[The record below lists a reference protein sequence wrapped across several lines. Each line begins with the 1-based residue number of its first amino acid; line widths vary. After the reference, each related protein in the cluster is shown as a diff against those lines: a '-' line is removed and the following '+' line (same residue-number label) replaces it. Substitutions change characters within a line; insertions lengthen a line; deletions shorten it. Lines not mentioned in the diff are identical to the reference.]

1 MLECEKDEA
10 AGSTISSLPA
20 LERAMPVFDS
30 GARGGLD
37 LDAKQGVGGRRMKLR
52 QEQNFKWSSEAN
64 IERYGKLLKGRLT
77 DVERRF
83 VERRL
88 AEELNARQGR

>member
-1 MLECEKDEA
+1 MLECEKDEVA
-10 AGSTISSLPA
+10 RSSISSL
-20 LERAMPVFDS
+20 LDSERAMLVFDS
-30 GARGGLD
+30 RDRGGLD
-37 LDAKQGVGGRRMKLR
+37 FPAGQGFGGRRMKLQ

-83 VERRL
+83 IERRL

>member
-1 MLECEKDEA
+1 MF
-10 AGSTISSLPA
+10 
-20 LERAMPVFDS
+20 VFDS
-30 GARGGLD
+30 RHRDGD
-37 LDAKQGVGGRRMKLR
+37 FNFDANSDGGRRMKLQ
-52 QEQNFKWSSEAN
+52 QEKNFKWTSEAN

-88 AEELNARQGR
+88 AEELDARQGR

>member
-1 MLECEKDEA
+1 MSASRYQFTIVRTPATPCRPCRSFDLEPRSED
-10 AGSTISSLPA
+10 
-20 LERAMPVFDS
+20 RW
-30 GARGGLD
+30 
-37 LDAKQGVGGRRMKLR
+37 MKFE
-52 QEQNFKWSSEAN
+52 QEQNFKWSNEAN

-88 AEELNARQGR
+88 AEEQDVCWKASSEAGKI

>member
-10 AGSTISSLPA
+10 VRSTISSLPA
-20 LERAMPVFDS
+20 SKRAMLVFDS
-30 GARGGLD
+30 RACGGLD
-37 LDAKQGVGGRRMKLR
+37 FDAKQGFGSRRMKLQ

>member
-1 MLECEKDEA
+1 
-10 AGSTISSLPA
+10 
-20 LERAMPVFDS
+20 
-30 GARGGLD
+30 
-37 LDAKQGVGGRRMKLR
+37 MKLQ
-52 QEQNFKWSSEAN
+52 QEQNFKWTSEAN

-88 AEELNARQGR
+88 AEERDVWRKASRTSNRDVM

>member
-1 MLECEKDEA
+1 
-10 AGSTISSLPA
+10 
-20 LERAMPVFDS
+20 
-30 GARGGLD
+30 
-37 LDAKQGVGGRRMKLR
+37 MKLQ
-52 QEQNFKWSSEAN
+52 QEQNFKWTSEAN

-88 AEELNARQGR
+88 AEELDARQGALGKHDGDARHIWF